1 MLSLQSVDVIIEQK
15 FHSQLIGAKGA
26 HIREMIE
33 QFGGIS
39 FIFPKSTESS
49 DIVTYVIIVVWI
61 SRPSLD
67 VYSYSL
73 KLSLPSYAKSHP
85 FPQCSLRG
93 DKKNVDAAE
102 KFLKSEVK
110 RLIESNFT
118 LEVSLYS
125 QFVKHIIGRAGATL
139 NQIKADTETRIKIP
153 KDAAETTIITITGA
167 CYSLLFLPSL
177 SPVFVS
183 ILDHSL
189 TLRYPEELPACPRP
203 DPQDPARAGQHC
215 DRDCRH

>member
-61 SRPSLD
+61 SSIQVTSLD

-73 KLSLPSYAKSHP
+73 NLT
-85 FPQCSLRG
+85 F
-93 DKKNVDAAE
+93 
-102 KFLKSEVK
+102 F
-110 RLIESNFT
+110 
-118 LEVSLYS
+118 
-125 QFVKHIIGRAGATL
+125 
-139 NQIKADTETRIKIP
+139 
-153 KDAAETTIITITGA
+153 
-167 CYSLLFLPSL
+167 L
-177 SPVFVS
+177 SPTH
-183 ILDHSL
+183 ILSHIAACAVTRRTL
-189 TLRYPEELPACPRP
+189 TLLRSS
-203 DPQDPARAGQHC
+203 
-215 DRDCRH
+215 